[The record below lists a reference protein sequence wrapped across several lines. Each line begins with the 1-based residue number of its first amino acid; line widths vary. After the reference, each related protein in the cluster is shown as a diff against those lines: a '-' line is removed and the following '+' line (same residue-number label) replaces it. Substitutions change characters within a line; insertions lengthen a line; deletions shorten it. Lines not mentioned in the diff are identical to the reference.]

1 MRVNFIF
8 LILYLLSSSQNNYSQ
23 EIVLAKKTAVIP
35 LQDEKFLGFDYQQ
48 NLYLIQNNNLIK
60 KNKQDYFEYKNLSL
74 GNITR
79 VDFQNPLQIVVF
91 YNDFNSVVLLDNQLN
106 ETKKIDFSFLSE
118 TMKIEAIALSS
129 QNQIWFYDAISS
141 KIGLYSFTNDTFKW
155 ISTPLPN
162 SIKEYSANYTHFY
175 WVDAKNNFYSTSIY
189 GNIRVLEDFPIFE
202 KIQFAS
208 DKIVLYSNDN
218 QLFYYEMT
226 ARKSRRIK
234 IDEKYLIKF
243 FLADGILS
251 IFTQNEITNY
261 KLILP

>member
-8 LILYLLSSSQNNYSQ
+8 LILYLLSSSQNSYSQ

-79 VDFQNPLQIVVF
+79 VDFQNPLQIVIF

-106 ETKKIDFSFLSE
+106 ETKKIDFNLLPE
-118 TMKIEAIALSS
+118 TMNIEAVALSS

-141 KIGLYSFTNDTFKW
+141 KIGLYSIINDSFKW
-155 ISTPLPN
+155 VSTPLTN
-162 SIKEYSANYTHFY
+162 SIKEYGANYTHFY
-175 WVDAKNNFYSTSIY
+175 WVNAKNNFYTTSIY
-189 GNIRVLEDFPIFE
+189 GNITVLNNFPIFE
-202 KIQFAS
+202 KIQFVS

-218 QLFYYEMT
+218 QLFYYET
-226 ARKSRRIK
+226 TTRRGRSIK
-234 IDEKYLIKF
+234 IDEKYLTKF
-243 FLADGILS
+243 FLTDGILA
-251 IFTQNEITNY
+251 IFTQNQITNY